1 MTYKNRNMQNLFRAA
16 AVITTLVLLAACGAK
31 NSNSD
36 GNKGI
41 AEKKAQLEKLKV
53 QQKEINDKVTSLE
66 EELIK
71 LDPSLK
77 KENKKLVAVTA
88 LEPGS
93 FTHYIDLQG
102 RVDANNI
109 AYVAPRGQGGLVKA
123 VYVKQGQY
131 VNKGQ
136 LLLKLDDAI
145 AQKQIDQLNTQLAYA
160 KDLLQRQQNLWDQ
173 KIGTEVQLLNA
184 KNNVVNIEKQL
195 ATAKEQLSFSNVY
208 AEMSGVAET
217 VNIKVGEAFMGGQ
230 QIRIV
235 NTNDLK
241 LMVQV
246 PENYMEAVSVGT
258 PVVITLPEAN
268 NKTINTKVSVA
279 GKLIDPNS
287 RSFYVEAKLPADK
300 SLRPNQIALVQ
311 LQDYTAKNV
320 ISVPVGTLQNDDKGK
335 FVMAAVEENG
345 KLVARKKPV
354 TIGELYGD
362 KVEIKEGLKTGDQI
376 ISDGFQGLYDGQ
388 TITTSMQ

>member
-1 MTYKNRNMQNLFRAA
+1 MQNLFKAA
-16 AVITTLVLLAACGAK
+16 AVITALVLLAACGAK
-31 NSNSD
+31 TSKND
-36 GNKGI
+36 ENK
-41 AEKKAQLEKLKV
+41 AVTEKKAQLEKLKG
-53 QQKEINDKVTSLE
+53 QQKEINDKVAALE
-66 EELIK
+66 EELIR
-71 LDPSLK
+71 LDPSMK
-77 KENKKLVAVTA
+77 KENMKLVAVTA
-88 LEPGS
+88 LEPGG

-195 ATAKEQLSFSNVY
+195 ATAREQLSFSNVY

-217 VNIKVGEAFMGGQ
+217 VNIKVGEVFMGGQ

-300 SLRPNQIALVQ
+300 SLRPNQIALVK
-311 LQDYTAKNV
+311 LQDYTARNV

-335 FVMAAVEENG
+335 FVMAAVRENG

-354 TIGELYGD
+354 SIGELYGD
-362 KVEIKEGLKTGDQI
+362 KVEIKEGLKEGDQI
-376 ISDGFQGLYDGQ
+376 ITDGFQGLYDGQ

>member
-1 MTYKNRNMQNLFRAA
+1 M
-16 AVITTLVLLAACGAK
+16 
-31 NSNSD
+31 
-36 GNKGI
+36 
-41 AEKKAQLEKLKV
+41 
-53 QQKEINDKVTSLE
+53 
-66 EELIK
+66 
-71 LDPSLK
+71 
-77 KENKKLVAVTA
+77 
-88 LEPGS
+88 
-93 FTHYIDLQG
+93 
-102 RVDANNI
+102 
-109 AYVAPRGQGGLVKA
+109 
-123 VYVKQGQY
+123 
-131 VNKGQ
+131 
-136 LLLKLDDAI
+136 
-145 AQKQIDQLNTQLAYA
+145 
-160 KDLLQRQQNLWDQ
+160 QRQQNLWDQ

-195 ATAKEQLSFSNVY
+195 ATAREQLSFSNVY

-246 PENYMEAVSVGT
+246 PENYMEAVNVGT

-300 SLRPNQIALVQ
+300 SLRPNQIALVK
-311 LQDYTAKNV
+311 LQDYTAKSV

-335 FVMAAVEENG
+335 FVMAAVQENG

-362 KVEIKEGLKTGDQI
+362 KVEIKEGLKEGDRI
-376 ISDGFQGLYDGQ
+376 ITDGFQGLYDGQ
-388 TITTSMQ
+388 AITTSME